1 MKRMILGAAL
11 AMTGGAMTGGT
22 AQAQQ
27 AETPQAET
35 AQSER
40 LEIPAAAPAAPV
52 DAVPADPA
60 PINPKAIW
68 VASATGGVV
77 DRDTTSSSPYGA
89 LAITRYKGPT
99 YLRAAYTLFGGTL
112 QQADA
117 AIPSTYHIG
126 SIGAGGNW
134 HGWVADAYVSYGR
147 QVYGAIQAQGI
158 ARQSGVASGAD
169 YVAAGLRL
177 GRVFQPWARWYITPT
192 IAGQYVY
199 TRSLHQRFDFSTLSW
214 SDFELR
220 ERALTGIASVRV
232 DRALGRRGQHYL
244 GLSYSHYVT
253 DNGMTTWQLAPPPDT
268 SGPQP
273 LRTPDGFDEVAL
285 AGMWQIRPRLWL
297 DTQVA
302 RTAGAVAGNST
313 TASVGLRVRF

>member
-11 AMTGGAMTGGT
+11 AMTGGAMAGG
-22 AQAQQ
+22 AARAQQ
-27 AETPQAET
+27 AEA
-35 AQSER
+35 AQPER
-40 LEIPAAAPAAPV
+40 LEIPAAAPAAP
-52 DAVPADPA
+52 ADPA
-60 PINPKAIW
+60 PVDPKAIW

-99 YLRAAYTLFGGTL
+99 YLRASYTLFGGTL

-169 YVAAGLRL
+169 YIAAGLRL

-199 TRSLHQRFDFSTLSW
+199 TRSLHQRF
-214 SDFELR
+214 
-220 ERALTGIASVRV
+220 V
-232 DRALGRRGQHYL
+232 
-244 GLSYSHYVT
+244 
-253 DNGMTTWQLAPPPDT
+253 
-268 SGPQP
+268 
-273 LRTPDGFDEVAL
+273 RTPGIKGATD
-285 AGMWQIRPRLWL
+285 RP
-297 DTQVA
+297 V
-302 RTAGAVAGNST
+302 SPE
-313 TASVGLRVRF
+313 